1 MNNQEEISEEERSGQ
16 KQDVATEEIEDT
28 GDSLAEDSE
37 GVNERRRRDKRGSYV
52 ERARRDILRNRLE
65 RERQVRLS
73 TSSESSGD

>member
-16 KQDVATEEIEDT
+16 EQDVATEEIEDT